1 MKLAKPLLTWLETHS
16 AAPAYAGWVLTGLTF
31 CFWLAAANTMAGW
44 LYVLSGVGAALL
56 LLSAAMPMR
65 ILKGIEIR
73 RSPLSPIHVGESL
86 SVEISL
92 RNPTAQSKG
101 LLVVQDQVPKGLGEM
116 PEVVI
121 EAIAPHNTYRWH
133 YILDPERRG
142 LYQWKAIT
150 LRTGAPLG
158 LFWSRRVQHIQA
170 EVLVYPRIL
179 PLNRCPL
186 MDEIGA
192 SAQQQFQQVP
202 LSRNGS
208 EGTTR
213 SLRPYRT
220 GDPMRMVHWRS
231 SARFN
236 TMRVREMEV
245 LGGGST
251 FVIALDT
258 QGNWHSDSFEQ
269 AVMAAASLFC
279 YATQHHSA
287 AQLWTPQWG
296 LVQERHPALEVLA
309 QIEPQSAAAEK
320 LPEQSVVWLTTNPES
335 LKTLPIGSRYIF
347 WPKTTSDAEIRTI
360 DFLAPLDHVGITM
373 SLALSLQV
381 QLQTALRP
389 V

>member
-16 AAPAYAGWVLTGLTF
+16 AAPAYGGWVLIGLTF

-86 SVEISL
+86 AVEITL
-92 RNPTAQSKG
+92 RNPMAQSKG
-101 LLVVQDQVPKGLGEM
+101 LFVVQDQVPKGLGEM
-116 PEVVI
+116 PEVVV
-121 EAIAPHNTYRWH
+121 EAIAPHDTYRWH
-133 YILDPERRG
+133 YILNPERRG

-158 LFWSRRVQHIQA
+158 LFWSRRVQHIQTQ
-170 EVLVYPRIL
+170 VLVYPRIL
-179 PLNRCPL
+179 PLTRCPIL
-186 MDEIGA
+186 DEIGL

-236 TMRVREMEV
+236 AMRVREMEV

-258 QGNWHSDSFEQ
+258 QGNWHPDSFEQ

-279 YATQHHSA
+279 YATQHHGA

-296 LVQERHPALEVLA
+296 LVQGLHPVLEVLA
-309 QIEPQSAAAEK
+309 KIQPQPVTAEK
-320 LPEQSVVWLTTNPES
+320 LPEQSVIWLTANPES
-335 LKTLPIGSRYIF
+335 MKPLPMGSRYVF
-347 WPKTTSDAEIRTI
+347 WPQPASDAQIRMVDSLT
-360 DFLAPLDHVGITM
+360 LLDQVGITI
-373 SLALSLQV
+373 SSALPLQI
-381 QLQTALRP
+381 QLQTALR
-389 V
+389 